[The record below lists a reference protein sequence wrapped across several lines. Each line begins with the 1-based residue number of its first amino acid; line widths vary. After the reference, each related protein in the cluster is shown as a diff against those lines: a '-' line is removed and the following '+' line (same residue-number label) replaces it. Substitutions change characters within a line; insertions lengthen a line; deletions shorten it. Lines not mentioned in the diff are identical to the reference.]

1 MRTIM
6 LLSMLLAMPAVA
18 QTAPVPAKPPAPTA
32 PGKPPA
38 DDPYWQQTV
47 CRTDRETGS
56 LVKVRRTCHTRA
68 QWAYIDDTNREFSTR
83 LMDDN
88 RTKSTSN

>member
-1 MRTIM
+1 MRTIIAISLM
-6 LLSMLLAMPAVA
+6 LATPVLA
-18 QTAPVPAKPPAPTA
+18 QTPPPAAAKPNTVT
-32 PGKPPA
+32 GKPPA

-47 CRTDRETGS
+47 CRKDVETGS
-56 LVKVRRTCHTRA
+56 LVKVRKTCHTRA
-68 QWAYIDDTNREFSTR
+68 QWAYIDDTNRDFSQR